1 MPGLPPRSVRDRL
14 HCRSP
19 ACLAAGLLA
28 LSLTACAGPGAPVPG
43 ADAYIPTRAQFDQLF
58 PNRIAFYTYEGFVQA
73 VRATPGFAATGT
85 PHLRRREMAAFLAQV
100 AHESD
105 GLRAVREYDTTQ
117 HDRYCRSS
125 DDDPCASGRQYYG
138 RGPFQLSWNFNYRA
152 AGQAIGV
159 DLWADPDRVAT
170 DPTVAWQT
178 ALWYWMTQSGPAPRS
193 AHEALI
199 AGMGFGE
206 TIRAINGVLECGQPA
221 GSLAARKVE
230 RRIAFYR
237 QVAALLDVAPG
248 PDLGC

>member
-1 MPGLPPRSVRDRL
+1 M
-14 HCRSP
+14 
-19 ACLAAGLLA
+19 AAGLLA

-73 VRATPGFAATGT
+73 VRATPGFAASGA
-85 PHLRRREMAAFLAQV
+85 PQLRRREMAAFLAQV

-105 GLRAVREYDTTQ
+105 GLRAVREYDTAQ
-117 HDRYCRSS
+117 HDRYCRAS
-125 DDDPCASGRQYYG
+125 DADPCATGRQYYG

-193 AHEALI
+193 AHEALM

-206 TIRAINGVLECGQPA
+206 TIRAINGVLECGQPE
-221 GSLAARKVE
+221 GSLAARKVA

-237 QVAALLDVAPG
+237 QAAALLDVAPG
-248 PDLGC
+248 PALNC